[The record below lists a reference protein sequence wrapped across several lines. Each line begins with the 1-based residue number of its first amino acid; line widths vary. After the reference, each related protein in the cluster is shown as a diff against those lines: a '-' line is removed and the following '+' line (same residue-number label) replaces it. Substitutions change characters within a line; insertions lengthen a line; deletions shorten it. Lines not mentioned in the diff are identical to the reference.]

1 MFHNRNKTGFKTRQ
15 LSQHPSIAASGEC
28 LVLKHCLS
36 IYFVISMMSKGDL
49 LVLVTTSHLQLI
61 D

>member
-49 LVLVTTSHLQLI
+49 LVLTTSHLQLI

>member
-1 MFHNRNKTGFKTRQ
+1 MFHNSNKTGFKTRQ

-36 IYFVISMMSKGDL
+36 IYFVSMMSKGDL